1 MFVSQG
7 LVDPKVSHK
16 LSWSKGKQVNIPVH
30 SKFAVTLRAN
40 LSLGRGVIARTRCRH
55 YELVVFVLV

>member
-30 SKFAVTLRAN
+30 SKYAVTFGLISDALR
-40 LSLGRGVIARTRCRH
+40 
-55 YELVVFVLV
+55 YVL

>member
-16 LSWSKGKQVNIPVH
+16 LSWSKGKQVNIP
-30 SKFAVTLRAN
+30 AP
-40 LSLGRGVIARTRCRH
+40 SLDAMGGRIAESRPGVGSPGS
-55 YELVVFVLV
+55 

>member
-30 SKFAVTLRAN
+30 GKYTVTFDGEFLTLRDM
-40 LSLGRGVIARTRCRH
+40 SCRI
-55 YELVVFVLV
+55 FVLFNFF

>member
-16 LSWSKGKQVNIPVH
+16 LSWSNGKQVNIPVH
-30 SKFAVTLRAN
+30 GKYTVTFDGEFLT
-40 LSLGRGVIARTRCRH
+40 L
-55 YELVVFVLV
+55 

>member
-30 SKFAVTLRAN
+30 SEYTVTFGLISDALR
-40 LSLGRGVIARTRCRH
+40 
-55 YELVVFVLV
+55 YVV